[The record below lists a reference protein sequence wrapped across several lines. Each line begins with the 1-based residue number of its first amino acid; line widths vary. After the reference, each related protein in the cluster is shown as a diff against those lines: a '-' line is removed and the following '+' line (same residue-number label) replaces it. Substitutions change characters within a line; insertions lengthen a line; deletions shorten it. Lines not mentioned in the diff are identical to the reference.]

1 MIAFD
6 HIAALFDQAFRQKTH
21 VALFGWSGATAVVI
35 RWSLEISDH
44 AETSDCQDT

>member
-6 HIAALFDQAFRQKTH
+6 HIAALFDQTFQQKTH
-21 VALFGWSGATAVVI
+21 GALFGWSGATAVVF

-44 AETSDCQDT
+44 AETSECRST